1 MDLASTT
8 LTGLFVWSSVATS
21 SVLTPPEAVVAPAE
35 PVAPIEEIADDV
47 TIKELV
53 ENEFGRGHVMVHIA
67 RCESHFRQF
76 NGGESLRGRV
86 NPKDIG
92 IFQIN
97 EKYHLATA
105 KKKGLDIHTVE
116 GNIEYAR
123 YLYDT
128 KGTAPWIWSKPCWGK
143 KA

>member
-21 SVLTPPEAVVAPAE
+21 SVLTPPNDVVMPAE
-35 PVAPIEEIADDV
+35 PAPIEEIADEM

-53 ENEFGRGHVMVHIA
+53 EREFGRGHIMVHVA

-76 NGGESLRGRV
+76 HDGESLRGRV

-97 EKYHLATA
+97 ERYHLATA
-105 KKKGLDIHTVE
+105 TKKGFDIHTVE
-116 GNIEYAR
+116 GNIAYAR

-143 KA
+143 NA